1 MLGLNRHVR
10 GDGTAGFE
18 FLRLVEDSAG
28 VTYFVS
34 PGGGPTTPFRLTMAD
49 ESMAVFENPEHDFPT
64 RIEYRLDGETL
75 VASIAGAEPGPS
87 WTFERV
93 TQLS

>member
-1 MLGLNRHVR
+1 M
-10 GDGTAGFE
+10 AGE
-18 FLRLVEDSAG
+18 NA
-28 VTYFVS
+28 
-34 PGGGPTTPFRLTMAD
+34 
-49 ESMAVFENPEHDFPT
+49 AVFENPDHDFPT
-64 RIEYRLDGETL
+64 RIEYRLVGESL